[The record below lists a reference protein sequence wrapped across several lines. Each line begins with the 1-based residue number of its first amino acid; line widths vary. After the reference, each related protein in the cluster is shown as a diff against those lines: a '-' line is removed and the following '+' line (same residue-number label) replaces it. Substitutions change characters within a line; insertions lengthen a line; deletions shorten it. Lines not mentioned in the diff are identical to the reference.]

1 MAATEVAV
9 VAADRSIHSCCC
21 SCSHSWPRDETRRFA
36 PRNLPNNVLRV
47 REPTI
52 TMVGMRALAAE
63 QMTRPTLQVLL
74 AFATLLLA
82 GCSSAPPRERPID
95 PDVAR
100 EKIRARISPAVA
112 NRDGWVIDMFAAF
125 EALEVQPD
133 AHNICAVVAVIQQES
148 GFQVDPVV
156 PGLPAMARREIDERA
171 ARYHIPGAVVDL
183 ALNVRSPDGRS
194 YAERLRQA
202 KTERALS
209 DMFEDFM
216 GTVPLGGRLFAD
228 LNPVRTG
235 GPMQVSIAFAESHAK
250 TRTYP
255 FPLPDGV
262 RHEVF
267 TRRGGLYFGIA
278 HLLDYPVSYDSMLYR
293 FADFN
298 AGHYASRNAAFQR
311 AVSSLSSTRLAIDGD
326 LLREGSS
333 EPSQTEL
340 AVRKLG
346 IGLGEPQIR
355 RDLERGAEHEFEETD
370 LYRRVFELADARG
383 PAPRAL
389 VPSIRL
395 QSVKISR
402 KLTTDWFAR
411 RVDDRYRRCLQSP
424 ARTE

>member
-1 MAATEVAV
+1 MAEPAGKLV
-9 VAADRSIHSCCC
+9 VHPRS
-21 SCSHSWPRDETRRFA
+21 P
-36 PRNLPNNVLRV
+36 LL
-47 REPTI
+47 
-52 TMVGMRALAAE
+52 ALLALG
-63 QMTRPTLQVLL
+63 TVLL
-74 AFATLLLA
+74 GA
-82 GCSSAPPRERPID
+82 CSSTPPREPPID
-95 PDVAR
+95 PDLAR
-100 EKIRARISPAVA
+100 AEIGARIPGTVA
-112 NRDGWVIDMFAAF
+112 NRDGWTIDMFAAF
-125 EALEVQPD
+125 EALEVRPTTR
-133 AHNICAVVAVIQQES
+133 NICAVVAVVQQES
-148 GFQVDPVV
+148 GFQVDPLV

-171 ARYHIPGAVVDL
+171 ARYHIPGAVVSL

-194 YAERLRQA
+194 YAERLQQA

-209 DMFEDFM
+209 DMFEDFI
-216 GTVPLGGRLFAD
+216 GTVPLGRRLFAD

-235 GPMQVSIAFAESHAK
+235 GPMQVGIAFAESHVK
-250 TRTYP
+250 TTAYP
-255 FPLPDGV
+255 FPLAGDI

-298 AGHYASRNAAFQR
+298 AGHYASRNAAFQQ
-311 AVSSLSSTRLAIDGD
+311 AVSSLTRTRLAIDGD

-346 IGLGEPQIR
+346 DRLGLGERQIR
-355 RDLERGAEHEFEETD
+355 RDLERGTAHEFEETD
-370 LYRRVFELADARG
+370 LYRKVFELADARG

-411 RVDDRYRRCLQSP
+411 RVDDRYRRCLQGSP
-424 ARTE
+424 RAQ